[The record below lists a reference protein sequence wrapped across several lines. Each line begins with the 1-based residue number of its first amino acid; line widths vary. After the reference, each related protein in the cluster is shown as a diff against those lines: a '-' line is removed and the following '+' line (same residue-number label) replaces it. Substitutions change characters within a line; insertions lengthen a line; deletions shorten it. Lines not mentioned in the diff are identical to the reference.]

1 MKLVKLQSQQ
11 EPTFLLFRGHR
22 SVVQQCCVRLHSTS
36 NSVARAHAQYMPRI
50 PTNTCKQEIN
60 MASEIENVPESFVF
74 SSKDPTCC
82 DLLRALHT
90 SANIVQQET
99 TLLGPTML
107 CVVASVC
114 TGRKNL
120 RLPLSLT
127 HASTHANN

>member
-1 MKLVKLQSQQ
+1 
-11 EPTFLLFRGHR
+11 
-22 SVVQQCCVRLHSTS
+22 
-36 NSVARAHAQYMPRI
+36 MPRI
-50 PTNTCKQEIN
+50 PTNTCEQEIN

-74 SSKDPTCC
+74 SSKDRTCC
-82 DLLRALHT
+82 DLFALHT

-107 CVVASVC
+107 RVVASVC
-114 TGRKNL
+114 TGRKDL